1 MQQCLRDIVAY
12 VGLLV
17 RFKGL
22 VQLRGHSSD
31 ATDRPILLYDSF
43 TMVEESANPMAS
55 AVAMGKIAQHS
66 VILEFELPSYRTNE
80 ADNRQTVRK
89 QTGEND

>member
-1 MQQCLRDIVAY
+1 MEE
-12 VGLLV
+12 
-17 RFKGL
+17 RFTS
-22 VQLRGHSSD
+22 LRGNPQLWRPSRNGTFH
-31 ATDRPILLYDSF
+31 PILLYDSF

-55 AVAMGKIAQHS
+55 AAAMGKIVQHS
-66 VILEFELPSYRTNE
+66 VILEFDLPSYRTNE

>member
-1 MQQCLRDIVAY
+1 MAPLHGY
-12 VGLLV
+12 LL
-17 RFKGL
+17 G
-22 VQLRGHSSD
+22 

-55 AVAMGKIAQHS
+55 AAAMGRIVQHS
-66 VILEFELPSYRTNE
+66 VILEFDLPSYRTNK